1 MHPVDPPASP
11 WHAGERQLQ
20 QRAGVAERM
29 EAFGRK
35 VIRDHMPEQHRDFYR
50 QLPFVL
56 FASVDAEGR
65 PWAGILEGAPGFAH
79 SPEPRRLQLD
89 SPFQAEDPA
98 ASGLTAGAAIGLL
111 GIELHT
117 RRRNRLNGH
126 IRQFDKQATS
136 IAVDQ
141 AFGNCPQYIQLRQ
154 FEFSRNPA
162 STPPP
167 PAERLN
173 GLDDAARA
181 LITGADTCFVASY
194 VDHPDGSRA
203 VDVSHRGG
211 QAGFVRVE
219 GDCLT
224 LPDFAGNLHFNTL
237 GNLLLNP
244 RAGLLFIDFATGEL
258 LQLSGRTELI
268 LDGPQI
274 TTFQGAERLWQLQVE
289 RLVRRPAALA
299 LRWRFEGYS
308 PNSLLTGTWAEAA
321 ARQAAEAL
329 REQWRPLRV
338 TRLVEES
345 ASIRSLYLE
354 PADGAGLPLFQ
365 AGQHLPL
372 RLHIDGQTL
381 IRTYSLSS
389 APSDG
394 FLRISVKREGLAS
407 TYLHEQIGVGSLLEA
422 RAPQG
427 RFTLDAEQRRPLV
440 LLAAGVGLTPLLAM
454 LRETLYQNQRLRRA
468 RRVWF
473 IQSARTLAELAFSDE
488 LVELLQRCG
497 EPIHALRLLSQPEAQ
512 ARMGED
518 FELDGRIDIALLK
531 ALLPFDDF
539 DFYLCGPSGFTQSLY
554 DDLRALN
561 IGDARIHAETFG
573 PSSLRRQPDQ
583 GSRALEQAPVAT
595 GPVAVLFQRSA
606 KEARWTPDSGS
617 LLQLAESRG
626 LTPEFSCRGGSCG
639 TCATRLLSGQVHYPT
654 PPAESPAAGTV
665 LICCAVPATSS
676 AGQQPLVLDL

>member
-1 MHPVDPPASP
+1 MHPAGPSSP
-11 WHAGERQLQ
+11 WHAGEQQLQ
-20 QRAGVAERM
+20 QRFGVAERM

-35 VIRDHMPEQHRDFYR
+35 VIRDHMPEQHREFYR
-50 QLPFVL
+50 QLPFML
-56 FASVDAEGR
+56 FGAVDAEGR
-65 PWAGILEGAPGFAH
+65 PWAGIIEGKPGFAH
-79 SPEPRRLQLD
+79 SPEPRLLQLA
-89 SPFQAEDPA
+89 SPFQAGDPA
-98 ASGLTAGAAIGLL
+98 TAGLSAGAAIGLL

-126 IRQFDKQATS
+126 IRQIDEQGLS
-136 IAVDQ
+136 VAVDQ

-154 FEFSRNPA
+154 FAFGRSP
-162 STPPP
+162 STAAPP
-167 PAERLN
+167 PAEQLN

-181 LITGADTCFVASY
+181 LIAGADTCFVASY
-194 VDHPDGSRA
+194 LEHPDGSRS

-224 LPDFAGNLHFNTL
+224 FPDFAGNLHFNTL

-244 RAGLLFIDFATGEL
+244 RAGLLFIDFASGEL

-268 LDGPQI
+268 LDGPEI
-274 TTFQGAERLWQLQVE
+274 ATFQGAERLWQLRVE

-299 LRWRFEGYS
+299 LSWQFQGYS

-345 ASIRSLYLE
+345 ASIRSLYLQ
-354 PADGAGLPLFQ
+354 PADGAGLPVFQ

-381 IRTYSLSS
+381 IRTYSLSN

-440 LLAAGVGLTPLLAM
+440 LLAAGVGVTPLLAM

-473 IQSARTLAELAFSDE
+473 IQSARSLAELAFRQE
-488 LVELLQRCG
+488 LLELLQRGG
-497 EPIHALRLLSQPEAQ
+497 EPIHGLRLLSQPEAD
-512 ARMGED
+512 AREGDD
-518 FELDGRIDIALLK
+518 FEVSGRIDIALLK
-531 ALLPFDDF
+531 AVLPFDDY
-539 DFYLCGPSGFTQSLY
+539 DFYLCGPSAFTQSLY
-554 DDLRALN
+554 DGLRALN

-573 PSSLRRQPDQ
+573 PSSLRRQSDQ
-583 GSRALEQAPVAT
+583 GSQALAQAPAAI
-595 GPVAVLFQRSA
+595 GPVPVLFERSA
-606 KEARWTPDSGS
+606 KEARWTPGSGS

-626 LTPEFSCRGGSCG
+626 LTPAFSCRGGSCG
-639 TCATRLLSGQVHYPT
+639 TCATRLVSGQVHYPT
-654 PPAESPAAGTV
+654 PPAEAPAAGSV
-665 LICCAVPATSS
+665 LICCAVPA
-676 AGQQPLVLDL
+676 AGDADSQPLVLDL